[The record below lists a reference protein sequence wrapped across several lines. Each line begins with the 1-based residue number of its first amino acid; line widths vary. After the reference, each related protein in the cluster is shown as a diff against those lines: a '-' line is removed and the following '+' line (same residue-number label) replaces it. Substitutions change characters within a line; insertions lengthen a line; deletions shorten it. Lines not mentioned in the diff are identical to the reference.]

1 MQNKLYSIAEN
12 KRIVSVDVMR
22 GFAILGIYL
31 VNMMAF
37 HSPFIYIDPLKWWD
51 DPIDQTVYSTID
63 FLAQASFYPL
73 FSMLFGYGLVILRD
87 RAIVKGVNFH
97 FIAIRRLG
105 VLLLIGIIHAFL
117 IWEGDILILY
127 AVFGFLSLL
136 FLHISGKKLLLSGV
150 LLYIIPHLLLF
161 LLFSAMLI
169 FMPQESFDISDP
181 SSAEASIQAYQ
192 SGTFSEITHQR
203 IHDWSRSNNMG
214 SLPVF
219 LVTIFPL
226 FLIGAGVAKL
236 GWISNAE
243 EHMGKLKK
251 ILLFTLPLGL
261 LLKSMPYLMGRN
273 FANDYLQ
280 DFFGGVLMAIAYA
293 CLIAVVMEK
302 FQGGKLLLFLA
313 PVGKL
318 SMSNYLFQSVVT
330 TLIFYNYGLGFYG
343 KISLTAGVLLALGIF
358 FIQVLMSH
366 FWVKR
371 FYYGPVEWLWRSVT
385 YLNKP
390 KWKR

>member
-1 MQNKLYSIAEN
+1 
-12 KRIVSVDVMR
+12 
-22 GFAILGIYL
+22 
-31 VNMMAF
+31 
-37 HSPFIYIDPLKWWD
+37 
-51 DPIDQTVYSTID
+51 
-63 FLAQASFYPL
+63 
-73 FSMLFGYGLVILRD
+73 
-87 RAIVKGVNFH
+87 
-97 FIAIRRLG
+97 
-105 VLLLIGIIHAFL
+105 
-117 IWEGDILILY
+117 
-127 AVFGFLSLL
+127 
-136 FLHISGKKLLLSGV
+136 
-150 LLYIIPHLLLF
+150 
-161 LLFSAMLI
+161 
-169 FMPQESFDISDP
+169 
-181 SSAEASIQAYQ
+181 
-192 SGTFSEITHQR
+192 
-203 IHDWSRSNNMG
+203 
-214 SLPVF
+214 
-219 LVTIFPL
+219 
-226 FLIGAGVAKL
+226 
-236 GWISNAE
+236 
-243 EHMGKLKK
+243 MGKLKK